1 MTVMWMILT
10 SRDETVPVLSLVMLP
25 DLLFPTVLQIIL
37 MLTLC
42 MYSKHALYVTCSVL
56 FYMYGSIILYY
67 LMIILYPSDL
77 STFMMTV
84 VVEP

>member
-10 SRDETVPVLSLVMLP
+10 SRDESVPVLSLVMLP

>member
-10 SRDETVPVLSLVMLP
+10 SRDETIPVLSLVMLP

-42 MYSKHALYVTCSVL
+42 MYSKHALYVTCNVL